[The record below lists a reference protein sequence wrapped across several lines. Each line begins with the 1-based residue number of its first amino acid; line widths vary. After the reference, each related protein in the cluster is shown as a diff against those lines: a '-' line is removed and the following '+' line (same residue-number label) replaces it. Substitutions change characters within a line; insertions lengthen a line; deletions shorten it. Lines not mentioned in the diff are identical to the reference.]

1 MTMPCEIGARRLTRV
16 MLALFIVLCAVA
28 LGMGLTKQALCFA
41 AFALA
46 LGVLA
51 LMRLAF
57 PPLVRLGPGLTAAQ
71 LLVEV
76 AGRYHYSII
85 PMLLPM
91 GQYTWVGPIKEK
103 EGTRNAGHPLRCGPV
118 L

>member
-1 MTMPCEIGARRLTRV
+1 MTMLCEIGARRLTRV

-76 AGRYHYSII
+76 GGAISLFHHSHASAHGAVY
-85 PMLLPM
+85 L
-91 GQYTWVGPIKEK
+91 GWTD
-103 EGTRNAGHPLRCGPV
+103 
-118 L
+118 